1 MRPTK
6 LSRSL
11 LAVVTA
17 GAVLLSACGLN
28 DDSSSASQD
37 FDLPDEIVLAG
48 TAPLSGTM
56 GAYGT
61 AQAAA
66 YQAAVDYVNENL
78 DGIAGRPIKLRIEND
93 QSDPAVGV
101 GLAQGFVEDKVAA
114 IIFPSYSPMT
124 DQVLPIYQRAGMVV
138 STGSS
143 PTGEFTDIEKYPRV
157 FSHAP
162 DFDHFYNTIGPFLKA
177 SGITKM
183 GVVVDDSPTTK
194 GLLSRIE
201 KEFAENGVEIV
212 ATETVP
218 FGSTE
223 FTTALRKLRAAD
235 SEGLFALVT
244 VGIAQIYDS
253 LRGLNWKPKVINAT
267 AGTPWLDGLDAVGE
281 FADIAFADCYQA
293 IPAGEDQDPKMAEI
307 IEYFAEKA
315 GNSVP
320 GQQHGIFP
328 ALNAVLTYKYAVEE
342 VNSLDPE
349 KVAKAIEGFH
359 DKKYLTP
366 ANVVSFS
373 ETEHVGVQKSQTC
386 SLLPVAENGTPYVAT
401 SITDRQPLK

>member
-1 MRPTK
+1 MRLFK

-11 LAVVTA
+11 LAVMTA
-17 GAVLLSACGLN
+17 GTLALSACGLN
-28 DDSSSASQD
+28 SDDSASQD

-61 AQAAA
+61 AQAGAF
-66 YQAAVDYVNENL
+66 QAAAAYVNENL

-101 GLAQGFVEDKVAA
+101 GLAQGFVEDEVAA
-114 IIFPSYSPMT
+114 IVFPSYSPMT
-124 DQVLPIYQRAGMVV
+124 DQVLPIYQRAGMIV
-138 STGSS
+138 STGS
-143 PTGEFTDIEKYPRV
+143 PPVGEFNDIEKYPRI

-162 DFDHFYNTIGPFLKA
+162 DYDHLYNTLGPFLKA

-183 GVVVDDSPTTK
+183 GVVVDDTPTTK
-194 GLLSRIE
+194 GLLSRLE
-201 KEFAENGVEIV
+201 NEFAENGVEIV
-212 ATETVP
+212 GTETVP
-218 FGSTE
+218 YGSTE
-223 FTTALRKLRAAD
+223 FTTPLRKLRDAD

-244 VGIAQIYDS
+244 VGIAQIYDT
-253 LRGLNWKPKVINAT
+253 LRGLNWKPEVINAT

-293 IPAGEDQDPKMAEI
+293 IPVGEEQDPKMAEI
-307 IEYFAEKA
+307 IAYFAEKT
-315 GNSVP
+315 GNSFP

-328 ALNAVLTYKYAVEE
+328 ALNAILTYKYAVEE

-359 DKKYLTP
+359 DKEYLTP
-366 ANVVSFS
+366 GNVVSFS
-373 ETEHVGVQKSQTC
+373 ETEHVGVQTSATC
-386 SLLPVAENGTPYVAT
+386 SLLPVTENGTPYVAT
-401 SITDRQPLK
+401 SVTDRQPLK